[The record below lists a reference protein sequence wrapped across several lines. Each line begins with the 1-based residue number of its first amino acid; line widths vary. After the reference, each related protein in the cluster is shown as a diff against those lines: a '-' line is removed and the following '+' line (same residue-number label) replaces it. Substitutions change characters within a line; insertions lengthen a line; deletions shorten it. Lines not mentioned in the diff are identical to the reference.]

1 MLNTSESALRAVSL
15 QQVLRRGSASPGVVT
30 ASDGNTWVLKWTS
43 EGMYVSAMEWLG
55 LHLAR
60 ACGLNA
66 PDVQVMTTD
75 AEFVQS
81 IVDPELRD
89 LATGSMG
96 PNPALP
102 WLEGAQSLSFEQM
115 QRRDDI
121 PAERL
126 FAFDVL
132 LLNVDRRQNNPNVML
147 YRDQPVIHDFGAALQ
162 LHACITGVNLETD
175 ATSDCLRQHCCFRPE
190 VQVDLNWGDAQR
202 RVLRD
207 CVDVMPSQWLP
218 ADADRARIF
227 DAVDELF
234 NSAGEIIQRRLE
246 KIAARS
252 LTDIEGERRRARAN
266 RDAFSRKFG
275 GL

>member
-1 MLNTSESALRAVSL
+1 MMNSSESALRAVSL
-15 QQVLRRGSASPGVVT
+15 QQVLRRGSASPGVVKG
-30 ASDGNTWVLKWTS
+30 SDGNTWVLKWTS

-60 ACGLNA
+60 ACGFNA
-66 PDVQVMTTD
+66 PEVRVMTTD

-102 WLEGAQSLSFEQM
+102 YLDGAQNLTFEQVQ
-115 QRRDDI
+115 QRSDI

-126 FAFDVL
+126 FAFDIL
-132 LLNVDRRQNNPNVML
+132 LLNVDRRQNNPNIML
-147 YRDQPVIHDFGAALQ
+147 YHKQPVVHDFGAALQ
-162 LHACITGVNLETD
+162 LHACIAGGNLETD
-175 ATSDCLRQHCCFRPE
+175 ATVDSLRQHCCFMPE
-190 VQVDLNWGDAQR
+190 VNVDFSWSDVQR

-207 CVDVMPSQWLP
+207 CVEAMPPQWLP
-218 ADADRARIF
+218 ADADRARIV

-234 NSAGEIIQRRLE
+234 TSAGAIVQRRLE
-246 KIAARS
+246 RIAARA

-266 RDAFSRKFG
+266 RDAFSRKLG